1 MDELS
6 FAPLTEQ
13 ITLVVAFVVMIISN
27 IISTATT
34 LFNDTNNKIISDSNP
49 TYLSPDGATFSIWGF
64 IYLFEAMLVVY
75 QALPRFREQENLVK
89 GRKWVILAFLL
100 NAIWLP
106 VFSFFRW
113 WLALAII
120 AGYLYALYK
129 SHEQLE
135 VNYGSCADWHLKVCV
150 FTGISLNFAWV
161 VVATLLNVTVVAR
174 NSRIIYTPITAGV
187 TNATSGFDASTGDA
201 IIGGNVDWAVLC
213 IVVASI
219 FGIYRSVVNVD
230 VPYTFVT
237 AWALGGIYRMQTVAS
252 DTRFPVTGM
261 SEDLSH
267 WATVGFIS
275 VGFAGAIAIIR
286 AIILTRSATKGKDE
300 KSSELLTGQ
309 PLTSGDSDM
318 RV

>member
-1 MDELS
+1 MDMMDKLNFS
-6 FAPLTEQ
+6 PLTEQ
-13 ITLVVAFVVMIISN
+13 VMLVAAFVVMIISN
-27 IISTATT
+27 VISTATT

-64 IYLFEAMLVVY
+64 IYLFEATLVIY
-75 QALPRFREQENLVK
+75 QSLPRFREQENLVK

-120 AGYLYALYK
+120 VGYLFSLYK

-135 VNYGSCADWHLKVCV
+135 INYGSAADWHLKVFA

-187 TNATSGFDASTGDA
+187 TNTTSGYTSTGVA

-213 IVVASI
+213 IVAASI
-219 FGIYRSVVNVD
+219 FGIYRSVANMD

-237 AWALGGIYRMQTVAS
+237 AWALGGIYRMQTVAQ
-252 DTRFPVTGM
+252 DTRFPVSGL
-261 SEDLSH
+261 SQDLSH
-267 WATVGFIS
+267 WATAGFIF
-275 VGFAGAIAIIR
+275 VGVAGAVALIR
-286 AIILTRSATKGKDE
+286 AIVLTRSAASEGDDE

-309 PLTSGDSDM
+309 PI
-318 RV
+318 V

>member
-1 MDELS
+1 M
-6 FAPLTEQ
+6 
-13 ITLVVAFVVMIISN
+13 
-27 IISTATT
+27 
-34 LFNDTNNKIISDSNP
+34 
-49 TYLSPDGATFSIWGF
+49 
-64 IYLFEAMLVVY
+64 
-75 QALPRFREQENLVK
+75 K

-100 NAIWLP
+100 NAVWLP

-135 VNYGSCADWHLKVCV
+135 INYGSSADWHLKVFA

-187 TNATSGFDASTGDA
+187 INATSGFDASAGVA

-213 IVVASI
+213 IVVASV
-219 FGIYRSVVNVD
+219 FGIYRSVVNMD

-237 AWALGGIYRMQTVAS
+237 AWELGGIYRMQTVAS
-252 DTRFPVTGM
+252 DARFPVAGM
-261 SEDLSH
+261 SQDLSR
-267 WATVGFIS
+267 WATIGFIS
-275 VGFAGAIAIIR
+275 VGVAGAVAIIR
-286 AIILTRSATKGKDE
+286 AIILTRSATPKGEDE
-300 KSSELLTGQ
+300 KSSELLNGQ
-309 PLTSGDSDM
+309 PLTGDS